1 MTEPPAVIEAR
12 RVFMETRG
20 VSGVSWDGSS
30 IVVYVQNE
38 YVKSHL
44 PRSYKGYPV
53 TTIVSGRFG

>member
-1 MTEPPAVIEAR
+1 MIEAR
-12 RVFMETRG
+12 RAFMKTRG
-20 VSGVSWDGSS
+20 VSGESWDGSS

-38 YVKSHL
+38 YAKAYL